1 MLLSW
6 RSTKDGRDD
15 VTLQSQRETR
25 QGQRADGVA
34 LLPAQAVDATGIDGV
49 QLLSMDGR
57 GSLIPHL
64 HSTLP
69 IPGRALAIAL
79 VEDTAYIAAVDG
91 GIQDVVPQHAI

>member
-6 RSTKDGRDD
+6 RRTKDGRDD
-15 VTLQSQRETR
+15 VTLQSQQETR
-25 QGQRADGVA
+25 QVQRAYGVA
-34 LLPAQAVDATGIDGV
+34 LLPPHAVVAADIDGV

-64 HSTLP
+64 HSMLP

-79 VEDTAYIAAVDG
+79 VENTAYIGAVDG
-91 GIQDVVPQHAI
+91 GIQDIAPQHAI

>member
-1 MLLSW
+1 M
-6 RSTKDGRDD
+6 
-15 VTLQSQRETR
+15 
-25 QGQRADGVA
+25 QRAYGVA
-34 LLPAQAVDATGIDGV
+34 LLPPHAVVAAGSDDV
-49 QLLSMDGR
+49 QLLSMDDR

-91 GIQDVVPQHAI
+91 GIQDVAPQHAI